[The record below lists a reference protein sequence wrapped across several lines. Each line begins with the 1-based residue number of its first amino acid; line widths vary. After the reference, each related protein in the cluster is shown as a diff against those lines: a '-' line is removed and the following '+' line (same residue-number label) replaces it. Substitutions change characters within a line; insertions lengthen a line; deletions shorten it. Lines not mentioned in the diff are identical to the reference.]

1 MTEHASSKLLAKRI
15 ARALKRSERYA
26 AWKHDPNRKPTAKEL
41 ARRYR
46 REVLK
51 KV

>member
-1 MTEHASSKLLAKRI
+1 MRFSAAKALIDKRI
-15 ARALKRSERYA
+15 ERGVKRADAQARRKR
-26 AWKHDPNRKPTAKEL
+26 DPNRKPTAAEL

-51 KV
+51 KL

>member
-1 MTEHASSKLLAKRI
+1 MIYSAAKALIDKRI
-15 ARALKRSERYA
+15 ERALKRARQRA
-26 AWKHDPNRKPTAKEL
+26 ARKADLNRKPTAAEL

-51 KV
+51 KL